1 MLNTK
6 TYCFILFAA
15 GSLLQA
21 RPVRAAE
28 GLNGNLVS
36 VGWLEKNLHHADVVI
51 LDASSAQTY
60 AAKHIPGAVSVDLFA
75 WYGLKE
81 LPPAEMERMY
91 QSWGV
96 SQGKQIVIYD
106 QGGTFLATRLFYSL
120 YYYGFPARDL
130 LILDGGLFTWQE
142 AGLPVTKDVASAATP
157 GSFTVTSIRDEV
169 RVKLP
174 EFLTASGDK
183 ANNVLVDA
191 LGADWHFGQVVPFNR
206 GGHVPNSLSMP
217 SADFFNPDKTFKSPE
232 DIRRML
238 AYLGITSEQ
247 QIYTYCGG
255 GVAASAPFFALKF
268 LVNYPKVKLYSESE
282 LGWLS
287 DDRELPYWT
296 YDAPFLMR
304 DTRWLQFF
312 GGQMLRTYGG
322 AAVSIVDLR
331 SADGFKQGH
340 VPLAL
345 NIPADAFK
353 SNVTNPDKLA
363 GILGSAGVDASHEAV
378 IVSGS
383 GLTKEAALAFLLLE
397 KLGQKKV
404 SVFMDSM
411 DTWRQLGFAVTTDVV
426 VAKATAYTPNVRTQV
441 IIADPNN
448 TPGPYPTVFI
458 ASGKDVPAEGRDRT
472 VVHVPY
478 TDLMY
483 SDGTPKAAKDLWGIL
498 TRAGVPRYAELV
510 CFSDDPGE
518 AAVNYFLLK
527 LMGYADVKVSVK

>member
-1 MLNTK
+1 MRRTTTFCLL
-6 TYCFILFAA
+6 LFAV
-15 GSLLQA
+15 GCLLQT
-21 RPVRAAE
+21 RPASAAE
-28 GLNGNLVS
+28 SPKGNLVD
-36 VGWLEKNLHHADVVI
+36 VTWLEKHLHNTDVLI

-91 QSWGV
+91 QAWGV
-96 SQGKQIVIYD
+96 SPGKQVVMYD

-120 YYYGFPARDL
+120 YYFGFPAGDL
-130 LILDGGLFTWQE
+130 LILDGGFFKWQE
-142 AGLPVTKDVASAATP
+142 AGLPVTKDVPPAATR
-157 GSFTVTSIRDEV
+157 GSFTITSIREDV
-169 RVKLP
+169 RAKLP

-217 SADFFNPDKTFKSPE
+217 SADFFNPDKTFKSPAE
-232 DIRRML
+232 IRHML
-238 AYLGITSEQ
+238 AYLDVRPEQ
-247 QIYTYCGG
+247 QVYTYCGG

-268 LVNYPKVKLYSESE
+268 LVDYPHVKLYSESE

-287 DDRELPYWT
+287 DERELPYWT

-304 DTRWLQFF
+304 DARWLQFF
-312 GGQMLRTYGG
+312 GGQMNRTYGG
-322 AAVSIVDLR
+322 AGVSIVDLR
-331 SADGFKQGH
+331 SADAFKQGH
-340 VPLAL
+340 VPLAM
-345 NIPADAFK
+345 NIPAEAFTSHITK
-353 SNVTNPDKLA
+353 PEKLA

-378 IVSGS
+378 IFSGS

-397 KLGQKKV
+397 TLGQKKV

-411 DTWRQLGFAVTTDVV
+411 DKWSQLGFAIKTDVPA
-426 VAKATAYTPNVRTQV
+426 AKASAYARDVRTRAM
-441 IIADPNN
+441 IADPNE
-448 TPGPYPTVFI
+448 TSGRYSKVFI
-458 ASGKDVPAEGRDRT
+458 ASGKDLPAELSVGK

-478 TDLMY
+478 TDLVNP
-483 SDGTPKAAKDLWGIL
+483 DGAPRAAKDLWSIF
-498 TRAGVPRYAELV
+498 TKAGVPRYAELV

-518 AAVNYFLLK
+518 AAVNYFLLR
-527 LMGYADVKVSVK
+527 LMGYVDVKVLVQ